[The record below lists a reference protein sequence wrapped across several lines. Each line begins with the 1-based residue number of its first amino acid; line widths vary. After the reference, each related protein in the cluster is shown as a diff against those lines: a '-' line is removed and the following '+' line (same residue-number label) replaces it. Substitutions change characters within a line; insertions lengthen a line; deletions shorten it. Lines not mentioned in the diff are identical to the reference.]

1 MASTLP
7 QFNVNQN
14 FIDVEADAA
23 EVQRGTYSKPTFYA
37 DVSKSSAHQIFM
49 AGVNAALSFSG
60 QRSRKEEL
68 IFERTETSG
77 YRLTYDEFSLLQK
90 RALSISTFAK
100 IPYDT
105 VEDFLVILCF
115 INNLEDM
122 IKIADCVQI
131 PELAVPT
138 IMLQPMQILNLPGLE
153 KISFA
158 AQALDGLVNMYRKY
172 IQTAQNTVNK
182 SSSGDDI
189 GSIFNALSSIM
200 GGMGGLGE
208 RLETG
213 EMGNFLSE
221 LITGKRVPT
230 NIIAKNP
237 MMQAPS
243 YVGKSF
249 FGEGPNAMA
258 NVDIDQLFNKMIAVF
273 PQPSNGSGTSSFSMQ
288 NFGSFSRS
296 MPLTNFVSKILTGS
310 STIGS
315 TRKLNLINSVV
326 DQINSFTGSTSNE
339 TVDITRA
346 DNAIPIMQAV
356 STSLS
361 GMNKSVFSGST
372 FQSGWSLA
380 QSVGN
385 QLAVNNPNFMEAAR
399 KFL

>member
-115 INNLEDM
+115 VNNLEDM

-131 PELAVPT
+131 PELADPT

-189 GSIFNALSSIM
+189 GSVFNALSSIM

-213 EMGNFLSE
+213 DMGNFLSE

-249 FGEGPNAMA
+249 FGESPNAMA

-361 GMNKSVFSGST
+361 GMDKSVFSGST
-372 FQSGWSLA
+372 FQSGWTLA